1 MEKQSFEQAMARL
14 EEIVAEL
21 ENGDISLENSIK
33 SFEDGMVLAR
43 FCMDKLNQA
52 EKKLL
57 KLTKKDEGGFQLELM
72 S

>member
-14 EEIVAEL
+14 EKIVAEL

>member
-1 MEKQSFEQAMARL
+1 MEQQNFEQAMGRL
-14 EEIVAEL
+14 EKIVADL
-21 ENGDISLENSIK
+21 ENGDISLEDSIK
-33 SFEDGMVLAR
+33 SFEEGMVLAR

>member
-1 MEKQSFEQAMARL
+1 MEKQSFEQAIARL
-14 EEIVAEL
+14 EKIVADL